1 MTSLPGMLAQWAT
14 SHIAGGNAEYVEALY
29 ESYLQDPNGV
39 SPEWRDYFD
48 KLPLVQS
55 DASTVYDLP
64 HSVLRERFAR
74 ISKMRVRTDATVAN
88 DAHATEYERKQVRVV
103 QLISAYRQRG
113 HQQASLDPLA
123 LARRPAVPDLDL
135 SFHELSD
142 ADLDTTFQ
150 VGTLY
155 FGRSEATLSQIRD
168 DLQRTYCGTVGAE
181 FMHIVNTEERHWIMS
196 RMEAVRSAPEFTRE
210 QRLNILRQLNGAEG
224 LERSLGSKYPGT
236 KRFGLE
242 GGESLIPMLSEA
254 IQRVGGYGAKEIC
267 IGMAHRGRLNVLVN
281 ILGKNPIEL
290 FDEFEGR
297 VAYIGSGDVKYHQ
310 GFSSNMMTPG
320 GEVHLALAFNP
331 SHLEIVSPVVEGSV
345 RARQDRRRDP
355 VGNSVVPIVIH
366 GDASFAGQG
375 VVMETFQMSQTR
387 AYRTGGTLHIVLNNQ
402 IGFTTSEPT
411 DARSTEYCT
420 DIAKMVQAPIF
431 HVNGDD
437 PEAVVFVTQLAVDF
451 RNQFQKDVVIDL
463 VCYRRRGHNEA
474 DEPSVTQ
481 PKMYDT
487 IKSHP
492 TTRDLYARR
501 LVREALLS
509 EQEDTEWVEHYRQ
522 ALEQNQ
528 PLVSSLVSEP
538 NKELFV
544 DWSPYLN
551 HRWDVAADTRVSMS
565 ELKALS
571 ERMADVP
578 SGFIVHRVV
587 RKLLDDRLK
596 MGAGAQE
603 VNWGFAETM
612 AYASLLKEGFPVR
625 LTGQD
630 VGRGTFSHRHAVLH
644 NQKEGGTWVPLKSV
658 SEEQAPFQIFDSLL
672 SEEAVLAFEYGYAT
686 TAPGGLVIWEAQFG
700 DFANGAQVVIDQFI
714 SSGENK
720 WNRLCGLTM
729 LLPHG
734 YEGQGPEHSSARL
747 ERFLQLCAEDN
758 IQVCIPTT
766 PAQVFHMLRR
776 QAIRPLRSPLVVM
789 TPKSLLRHKEAV
801 SQLEE
806 LADGAFQTVIDE
818 TDQLDPTA
826 IKRVIFCSGKVF
838 YDLRAARRERE
849 IADIAIV
856 RIEQMYPFPRL
867 DLLEVLAR
875 YPNVEDAVW
884 LQEEPKNQGA
894 WYAMQSR
901 MASVVQR
908 HRVDVFLR
916 YVGREPS
923 ASAAAGYSALHLREQ
938 EKFIDEALGPMPWGH

>member
-1 MTSLPGMLAQWAT
+1 M
-14 SHIAGGNAEYVEALY
+14 
-29 ESYLQDPNGV
+29 
-39 SPEWRDYFD
+39 
-48 KLPLVQS
+48 
-55 DASTVYDLP
+55 
-64 HSVLRERFAR
+64 
-74 ISKMRVRTDATVAN
+74 
-88 DAHATEYERKQVRVV
+88 
-103 QLISAYRQRG
+103 
-113 HQQASLDPLA
+113 
-123 LARRPAVPDLDL
+123 
-135 SFHELSD
+135 
-142 ADLDTTFQ
+142 
-150 VGTLY
+150 
-155 FGRSEATLSQIRD
+155 
-168 DLQRTYCGTVGAE
+168 
-181 FMHIVNTEERHWIMS
+181 
-196 RMEAVRSAPEFTRE
+196 
-210 QRLNILRQLNGAEG
+210 
-224 LERSLGSKYPGT
+224 
-236 KRFGLE
+236 
-242 GGESLIPMLSEA
+242 
-254 IQRVGGYGAKEIC
+254 
-267 IGMAHRGRLNVLVN
+267 
-281 ILGKNPIEL
+281 
-290 FDEFEGR
+290 FDEFEGK
-297 VAYIGSGDVKYHQ
+297 VSYIGSGDVKYHQ

-345 RARQDRRRDP
+345 RARQDRREDP
-355 VGNSVVPIVIH
+355 VGDSVVPIVIH
-366 GDASFAGQG
+366 GDAAFAGQG

-402 IGFTTSEPT
+402 IGFTTSEPS

-437 PEAVVFVTQLAVDF
+437 PEAVVFVTQMAVDY
-451 RNQFQKDVVIDL
+451 RNQFNKDVVIDL

-481 PKMYDT
+481 PGMYER
-487 IKSHP
+487 IKSHAS
-492 TTRDLYARR
+492 TRTLYAKR
-501 LVREALLS
+501 LIEAGLLT
-509 EQEDTEWVEHYRQ
+509 EQQDAEWVEHYRE
-522 ALEQNQ
+522 ALERDE

-538 NKELFV
+538 NKALFV
-544 DWSPYLN
+544 DWSPYLG
-551 HRWDVAADTRVSMS
+551 HRWDVAAETGVPLA
-565 ELKALS
+565 ELKMLS
-571 ERMADVP
+571 ERVNQVP
-578 SGFIVHRVV
+578 EGVAVHRVV
-587 RKLLDDRLK
+587 KKLLADRLK

-612 AYASLLKEGFPVR
+612 AYASLLDAGYPVR

-644 NQKEGGTWVPLKSV
+644 NQRSGEAYVPLMHLSDA
-658 SEEQAPFQIFDSLL
+658 QAPFRIFDSLL

-686 TAPGGLVIWEAQFG
+686 TSPDGLVVWEAQFG

-720 WNRLCGLTM
+720 WSRLCGLTM

-758 IQVCIPTT
+758 IQVCIPST

-776 QAIRPLRSPLVVM
+776 QAVRPLRTPLVVM

-806 LADGAFQTVIDE
+806 LAEGAFQTVIDE
-818 TDQLDPTA
+818 TDAIDPQA
-826 IKRVIFCSGKVF
+826 VKRVVLCSGKVF

-849 IADIAIV
+849 LDDIAII

-867 DLLEVLAR
+867 DLQAVLER
-875 YPNVEDAVW
+875 YPNFEDAVW
-884 LQEEPKNQGA
+884 VQEEPKNQGS

-901 MASVVQR
+901 LATVVQR
-908 HRVDVFLR
+908 QKVDVYLR

-923 ASAAAGYSALHLREQ
+923 ASAAAGYSALHLHEQ
-938 EKFIDEALGPMPWGH
+938 QTFIDEALGPMPWGF